1 MSTSALGQSAQSWR
15 SARLTR
21 AGSSGTLPA
30 AGMAVQTPKGVV
42 RLEDLCR
49 PRRSRANVKTNGRAF
64 HKPFEVAYRE
74 IAELRNFRRLEH
86 LFIAADVDRSGEM
99 SLDEFRQALRKPWF
113 QRSFSLLGVQ
123 PHQAEVVFKKM
134 NTANAEE
141 ISISDFMQGLESLLG
156 TDLDGPP
163 RDLDVSLLSS
173 RFKAKT
179 KLTSS
184 RSEPALVDVP
194 TDFRSLPERD
204 HAGARCNMG
213 LVTVAHRGLYAQAPE
228 TNAKRKEGTPS
239 PFYDDKDEYL
249 QEGPRKTSA
258 EAMTFDAHEI
268 STLNKMPGAC
278 DDPLEKNTPDWDHL
292 RPAKYRERGSERPAE
307 PTGTPPRQTRAR
319 EREPSQVSESAG
331 IERNRR
337 TRAEW
342 REHRRVGQRMG
353 TEHGY
358 VYYTGEDRAEDF
370 MNTEICSS

>member
-1 MSTSALGQSAQSWR
+1 MSTSPLGQSAQSWR

-184 RSEPALVDVP
+184 RSEPVLVDVP
-194 TDFRSLPERD
+194 TDFRSSPERD
-204 HAGARCNMG
+204 HAKHDISAALAVLSPTSSRSKKAPRNRQGSQQ
-213 LVTVAHRGLYAQAPE
+213 TQA
-228 TNAKRKEGTPS
+228 AGM
-239 PFYDDKDEYL
+239 
-249 QEGPRKTSA
+249 EGPDATNKISA
-258 EAMTFDAHEI
+258 ADVA
-268 STLNKMPGAC
+268 S
-278 DDPLEKNTPDWDHL
+278 
-292 RPAKYRERGSERPAE
+292 PATTER
-307 PTGTPPRQTRAR
+307 RQA
-319 EREPSQVSESAG
+319 S
-331 IERNRR
+331 
-337 TRAEW
+337 
-342 REHRRVGQRMG
+342 
-353 TEHGY
+353 GY
-358 VYYTGEDRAEDF
+358 A
-370 MNTEICSS
+370 